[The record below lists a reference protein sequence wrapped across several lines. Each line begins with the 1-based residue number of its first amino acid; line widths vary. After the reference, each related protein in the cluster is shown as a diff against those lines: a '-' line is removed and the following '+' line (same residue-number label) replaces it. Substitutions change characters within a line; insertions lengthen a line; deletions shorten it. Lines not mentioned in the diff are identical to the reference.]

1 MTTTTIAETDA
12 AMIAITIDEAGEDE
26 EAEIDATTIDADA
39 AGVAIDLASIF
50 SELFQY
56 SCRTV
61 CMTF

>member
-39 AGVAIDLASIF
+39 AGVAIDLAFIF
-50 SELFQY
+50 SELF
-56 SCRTV
+56 
-61 CMTF
+61 

>member
-26 EAEIDATTIDADA
+26 EAEIDADA

-50 SELFQY
+50 SELF
-56 SCRTV
+56 
-61 CMTF
+61 